1 MSEIAKPSPSSRRSR
16 LHTFTVDVEDYF
28 QVSAFENCI
37 SRDDW
42 DRFPRR
48 VVTNTERLLDILEQ
62 NKVKATFFV
71 LGWVAERCPQLVRQI
86 SRAGHEIGSHGYWHR
101 LVYSQTP
108 AEFRAD
114 VHRSIEVLE
123 DILGLAV
130 TAYRA
135 PSFSVTAESR
145 WATEILVEEGIL
157 IDSSVMP
164 VHHDLYGMPGARTG
178 LHRLETAA
186 GSLWEFPPSVDR
198 LLGLVSLPVG
208 GGGYFRLYPFWF
220 TRWRLRRLEAR
231 GEPLMFYIHPWEID
245 PDQPRLRAS
254 LKSRFRHYQ
263 NLRSTARKLDRLLRT
278 FRFGP
283 VCDVLADHS
292 IHHPVH
298 AHDALCLK
306 P

>member
-1 MSEIAKPSPSSRRSR
+1 MPKPAAHSPLSRVSP
-16 LHTFTVDVEDYF
+16 LHAFTVDLEDYF
-28 QVSAFENCI
+28 HVSAFEECV

-48 VVTNTERLLDILEQ
+48 VVRNTEKLLDILAE
-62 NKVKATFFV
+62 NRVKATFFV
-71 LGWVAERCPQLVRQI
+71 LGWIAERFPQLVREI
-86 SRAGHEIGSHGYWHR
+86 SHAGHEVGSHGCWHR

-108 AEFRAD
+108 AGFRAD
-114 VHRSIEVLE
+114 VRRSIEILE
-123 DILGLAV
+123 DILGLPV

-135 PSFSVTAESR
+135 PSFSVTAESQ

-157 IDSSVMP
+157 VDSSVMP

-186 GSLWEFPPSVDR
+186 GALWEFPPSVDR
-198 LLGLVSLPVG
+198 FLGLPLPVG
-208 GGGYFRLYPFWF
+208 GGGYFRLYPYWF
-220 TRWRLRRLEAR
+220 TQWRLRRLEAR
-231 GEPLMFYIHPWEID
+231 GEALMFYIHPWEID

-263 NLRSTARKLDRLLRT
+263 NLRSTARKLDRLLKT

-283 VCDVLADHS
+283 ICDVLAGRA
-292 IHHPVH
+292 VRRAFH
-298 AHDALCLK
+298 AHDALCLN